1 MTLMCM
7 GKEHICASVSVEQY
21 RAYTEL
27 MERNSGDDAVS
38 AFQFNV
44 EIMKMIFGISGREV
58 LRADVAEQLAAVKII
73 HFVMQDII
81 TPKFLDL
88 SPNKAD
94 EIEREKS
101 AFDEYDEENGY
112 NEDEKSIDNESI
124 WKLCRDSVDRVIKL
138 CIKGLNDSM
147 SNVMKS
153 DIISLLSHVA
163 FEIKTINE
171 K

>member
-1 MTLMCM
+1 M
-7 GKEHICASVSVEQY
+7 SVEKY

-27 MERNSGDDAVS
+27 MEKNGGDDVAS
-38 AFQFNV
+38 AFQFNAA
-44 EIMKMIFGISGREV
+44 IMKMVFGISEREV
-58 LRADVAEQLAAVKII
+58 LKADVVEQLAAAKMI

-81 TPKFLDL
+81 TQKFLEL
-88 SPNKAD
+88 NPNRP
-94 EIEREKS
+94 EEVEQEKS

-112 NEDEKSIDNESI
+112 NEAENQLDDENI
-124 WKLCRDSVDRVIKL
+124 WKVCRDNVDRVVKL
-138 CIKGLNDSM
+138 CIKGLNDSL

-153 DIISLLSHVA
+153 DIMSLLDHVA

>member
-1 MTLMCM
+1 M
-7 GKEHICASVSVEQY
+7 SVEKY

-27 MERNSGDDAVS
+27 MEKNGGDDVAS
-38 AFQFNV
+38 AFRFNAA
-44 EIMKMIFGISGREV
+44 IMKMVFGISEREV
-58 LRADVAEQLAAVKII
+58 LKADVAEQLAVAKMI

-81 TPKFLDL
+81 TQKFLEL
-88 SPNKAD
+88 NPNRPEEVEK
-94 EIEREKS
+94 EKS

-112 NEDEKSIDNESI
+112 NEAENQLDDENI
-124 WKLCRDSVDRVIKL
+124 WKVCRDNVDRVVKL
-138 CIKGLNDSM
+138 CIKGMNDSL

-153 DIISLLSHVA
+153 DIMSLLDHVA

>member
-1 MTLMCM
+1 M
-7 GKEHICASVSVEQY
+7 SVEKY

-27 MERNSGDDAVS
+27 MEKNGGDDVAS
-38 AFQFNV
+38 AFQFNAA
-44 EIMKMIFGISGREV
+44 IMKMVFGISEREV
-58 LRADVAEQLAAVKII
+58 LKADVAEQLAVAKMI

-81 TPKFLDL
+81 TQKFLEL
-88 SPNKAD
+88 NPNRPEEVEK
-94 EIEREKS
+94 EKS

-112 NEDEKSIDNESI
+112 NEAENQLDDENI
-124 WKLCRDSVDRVIKL
+124 WKVCRDNVDRVVKL
-138 CIKGLNDSM
+138 CIKGLNDSL

-153 DIISLLSHVA
+153 DIMSLLDHVA

>member
-1 MTLMCM
+1 M
-7 GKEHICASVSVEQY
+7 SVEKY

-27 MERNSGDDAVS
+27 MEKNGGDDVAS
-38 AFQFNV
+38 AFQFNAA
-44 EIMKMIFGISGREV
+44 IMKMVFGISEREV
-58 LRADVAEQLAAVKII
+58 LKADVTEQLAAAKMI

-81 TPKFLDL
+81 TQKFLEL
-88 SPNKAD
+88 NPNRPEEVEK
-94 EIEREKS
+94 EKS

-112 NEDEKSIDNESI
+112 NEAENQLDDENI
-124 WKLCRDSVDRVIKL
+124 WKVCRDNVDRVVKL
-138 CIKGLNDSM
+138 CIKELNDSL

-153 DIISLLSHVA
+153 DIMSLLDHVA

>member
-1 MTLMCM
+1 M
-7 GKEHICASVSVEQY
+7 SVEKY

-27 MERNSGDDAVS
+27 MEKNGGDDVAS
-38 AFQFNV
+38 AFQFNAA
-44 EIMKMIFGISGREV
+44 IMKMVFGISEREV
-58 LRADVAEQLAAVKII
+58 LKADVAEQLTAAKMI

-81 TPKFLDL
+81 TQKFLEL
-88 SPNKAD
+88 NPNRP
-94 EIEREKS
+94 EEVEQEKS

-112 NEDEKSIDNESI
+112 NEAENQLDDENI
-124 WKLCRDSVDRVIKL
+124 WKVCRDNVDRVVKL
-138 CIKGLNDSM
+138 CIKGLNDSL

-153 DIISLLSHVA
+153 DIMSLLDHVA

>member
-1 MTLMCM
+1 M
-7 GKEHICASVSVEQY
+7 SVEKY

-27 MERNSGDDAVS
+27 MERNGGDDVAS
-38 AFQFNV
+38 AFQFNAA
-44 EIMKMIFGISGREV
+44 IMKMVFGISEREV
-58 LRADVAEQLAAVKII
+58 LKADVTEQMAAAKMI

-81 TPKFLDL
+81 TQKFLEL
-88 SPNKAD
+88 NPNRPEEVEK
-94 EIEREKS
+94 EKS

-112 NEDEKSIDNESI
+112 NEAENQLDDENI
-124 WKLCRDSVDRVIKL
+124 WKVCRDNADRVVKL
-138 CIKGLNDSM
+138 CIKWLNDSL

-153 DIISLLSHVA
+153 DIMSLLDHVA

>member
-1 MTLMCM
+1 M
-7 GKEHICASVSVEQY
+7 SVEKY

-27 MERNSGDDAVS
+27 MEKNGGDDVAS
-38 AFQFNV
+38 AFQFNAA
-44 EIMKMIFGISGREV
+44 IMKMVFGISEREV
-58 LRADVAEQLAAVKII
+58 LKADVAEQLAAAKMI

-81 TPKFLDL
+81 TQKFLEL
-88 SPNKAD
+88 NPNRPEEVEK
-94 EIEREKS
+94 EKS

-112 NEDEKSIDNESI
+112 NEAENQLDDENI
-124 WKLCRDSVDRVIKL
+124 WKVCRDNVDRVVKL
-138 CIKGLNDSM
+138 CIKALNDSL

-153 DIISLLSHVA
+153 DIMSLLDHVA

>member
-1 MTLMCM
+1 M
-7 GKEHICASVSVEQY
+7 SVEKY

-27 MERNSGDDAVS
+27 MEKNGGDDVAS
-38 AFQFNV
+38 AFQFNAA
-44 EIMKMIFGISGREV
+44 IMKMVFGISEREV
-58 LRADVAEQLAAVKII
+58 LKADVAEQLAAAKMI

-81 TPKFLDL
+81 TQKFLEL
-88 SPNKAD
+88 NPNRP
-94 EIEREKS
+94 EEVENEKS

-112 NEDEKSIDNESI
+112 NEAENRLDDENI
-124 WKLCRDSVDRVIKL
+124 WKVCRDNVDRVVKL
-138 CIKGLNDSM
+138 CIKGLNDSL

-153 DIISLLSHVA
+153 DIMSLLDHVA

>member
-1 MTLMCM
+1 M
-7 GKEHICASVSVEQY
+7 SVEKY

-27 MERNSGDDAVS
+27 MEKNGGDDVAS
-38 AFQFNV
+38 AFQFNAA
-44 EIMKMIFGISGREV
+44 IMKMVFGISEREV
-58 LRADVAEQLAAVKII
+58 LKADVAEQLAAAKMI

-81 TPKFLDL
+81 TQKFLEL
-88 SPNKAD
+88 NPNRPEKV
-94 EIEREKS
+94 EKEKS

-112 NEDEKSIDNESI
+112 NEAENQLDDENI
-124 WKLCRDSVDRVIKL
+124 WKVCRDNVDRVVKL
-138 CIKGLNDSM
+138 CIEGLNDSL

-153 DIISLLSHVA
+153 DIMSLLDHVA

>member
-1 MTLMCM
+1 M
-7 GKEHICASVSVEQY
+7 SVEKY

-27 MERNSGDDAVS
+27 MEKNSGDDVAS
-38 AFQFNV
+38 AFQFNAA
-44 EIMKMIFGISGREV
+44 IMKMVFGISEREV
-58 LRADVAEQLAAVKII
+58 LKADVAEQLAAAKMI

-81 TPKFLDL
+81 TQKFLEL
-88 SPNKAD
+88 NPNRPEEVEK
-94 EIEREKS
+94 EKS

-112 NEDEKSIDNESI
+112 NEAENQLDDENI
-124 WKLCRDSVDRVIKL
+124 WKVCRDNVDRVVKL
-138 CIKGLNDSM
+138 CIKGLNDSL

-153 DIISLLSHVA
+153 DIMSLLDHVA

>member
-1 MTLMCM
+1 M
-7 GKEHICASVSVEQY
+7 SVEKY

-27 MERNSGDDAVS
+27 MEKNGGDDVAS
-38 AFQFNV
+38 AFQFNAA
-44 EIMKMIFGISGREV
+44 IMKMVFGISEREV
-58 LRADVAEQLAAVKII
+58 LKADVAEQLATAKMI

-81 TPKFLDL
+81 TQKFLEL
-88 SPNKAD
+88 NPNRP
-94 EIEREKS
+94 EEVEQEKS

-112 NEDEKSIDNESI
+112 NEAENQTDDENI
-124 WKLCRDSVDRVIKL
+124 WKVCRDNVDRVVKL
-138 CIKGLNDSM
+138 CIKGLNDSL

-153 DIISLLSHVA
+153 DIMSLLDHVA

>member
-1 MTLMCM
+1 M
-7 GKEHICASVSVEQY
+7 SVEKY

-27 MERNSGDDAVS
+27 MERNGGDDVAS
-38 AFQFNV
+38 AFQFNAA
-44 EIMKMIFGISGREV
+44 IMKMVFGISEREV
-58 LRADVAEQLAAVKII
+58 LKADVTEQLAAAKMI

-81 TPKFLDL
+81 TQKFLEL
-88 SPNKAD
+88 NPNRPEEVEK
-94 EIEREKS
+94 EKS

-112 NEDEKSIDNESI
+112 NEAENQLDDENI
-124 WKLCRDSVDRVIKL
+124 WKVCRDNADRVVKL
-138 CIKGLNDSM
+138 CIKWLNDSL

-153 DIISLLSHVA
+153 DIMSLLDHVA

>member
-1 MTLMCM
+1 M
-7 GKEHICASVSVEQY
+7 SVEKY

-27 MERNSGDDAVS
+27 MEKNGGDDVAS
-38 AFQFNV
+38 AFQFNAA
-44 EIMKMIFGISGREV
+44 IMKMVFGISEREV
-58 LRADVAEQLAAVKII
+58 LKADVAEQLAAAKMI

-81 TPKFLDL
+81 TQKFLEL
-88 SPNKAD
+88 NPNRP
-94 EIEREKS
+94 EEVEKEMS

-112 NEDEKSIDNESI
+112 NEAENQLDDENI
-124 WKLCRDSVDRVIKL
+124 WKVCHDNVDRVVKL
-138 CIKGLNDSM
+138 CIKGLNDSL

-153 DIISLLSHVA
+153 DIMSLLDHVA

>member
-1 MTLMCM
+1 M
-7 GKEHICASVSVEQY
+7 SVEKY

-27 MERNSGDDAVS
+27 MEKNGGDDVAS
-38 AFQFNV
+38 AFQFNAA
-44 EIMKMIFGISGREV
+44 IMKMVFGISEREV
-58 LRADVAEQLAAVKII
+58 LKADVAEQLAAAKMI

-81 TPKFLDL
+81 TQKFLEL
-88 SPNKAD
+88 NPNRPEEVEK
-94 EIEREKS
+94 EKS

-112 NEDEKSIDNESI
+112 NEAENQLDDENI
-124 WKLCRDSVDRVIKL
+124 WKVCRDNTDRVVKL
-138 CIKGLNDSM
+138 CIKGLNDSL

-153 DIISLLSHVA
+153 DIMSLLDHVA

>member
-1 MTLMCM
+1 M
-7 GKEHICASVSVEQY
+7 SVEKY

-27 MERNSGDDAVS
+27 MEKNGGDDVAS
-38 AFQFNV
+38 AFQFNAA
-44 EIMKMIFGISGREV
+44 IMKMVFGISEREV
-58 LRADVAEQLAAVKII
+58 LKADVAEQLAAAKMI

-81 TPKFLDL
+81 TQKFLEL
-88 SPNKAD
+88 NPNRP
-94 EIEREKS
+94 EEVEQEKS

-112 NEDEKSIDNESI
+112 NEAEKQTDNENI
-124 WKLCRDSVDRVIKL
+124 WKVCHDNVDRVVKL
-138 CIKGLNDSM
+138 CIKGLNDSL

-153 DIISLLSHVA
+153 DIMSLLDHVA

>member
-1 MTLMCM
+1 
-7 GKEHICASVSVEQY
+7 VSVEKY

-27 MERNSGDDAVS
+27 MEKNGGDDVAS
-38 AFQFNV
+38 AFQFNAA
-44 EIMKMIFGISGREV
+44 IMKMVFGISEREV
-58 LRADVAEQLAAVKII
+58 LKADVAEQLAAAKMI

-81 TPKFLDL
+81 TQKFLEL
-88 SPNKAD
+88 NPNRPEEVEK
-94 EIEREKS
+94 EKS

-112 NEDEKSIDNESI
+112 NEAENQLDDENI
-124 WKLCRDSVDRVIKL
+124 WKVCRDNTDRVVKL
-138 CIKGLNDSM
+138 CIKGLNDSL

-153 DIISLLSHVA
+153 DIMSLLDHVA

>member
-1 MTLMCM
+1 M
-7 GKEHICASVSVEQY
+7 SVEKY

-27 MERNSGDDAVS
+27 MEKNGGDDVAS
-38 AFQFNV
+38 AFQFNAA
-44 EIMKMIFGISGREV
+44 IMKMVFGISEREV
-58 LRADVAEQLAAVKII
+58 LKADVAEQLAAAKMI

-81 TPKFLDL
+81 TQKFLEL
-88 SPNKAD
+88 NPNRP
-94 EIEREKS
+94 EEVEQEKS

-112 NEDEKSIDNESI
+112 NEAENQLDDENI
-124 WKLCRDSVDRVIKL
+124 WKVCRDNVDRVVKL
-138 CIKGLNDSM
+138 CIKWLNDSL

-153 DIISLLSHVA
+153 DIMSLLDHVA

>member
-1 MTLMCM
+1 M
-7 GKEHICASVSVEQY
+7 SVEKY

-27 MERNSGDDAVS
+27 MEKNGGDDVAS
-38 AFQFNV
+38 AFQFNAA
-44 EIMKMIFGISGREV
+44 IMKMVFGISEREV
-58 LRADVAEQLAAVKII
+58 LKADVAEQLAAAKMI

-81 TPKFLDL
+81 TQKFLEL
-88 SPNKAD
+88 NPNRPEEVEK
-94 EIEREKS
+94 EKS

-112 NEDEKSIDNESI
+112 NEAENQLDDESI
-124 WKLCRDSVDRVIKL
+124 WKVCLDNVDRVVKL
-138 CIKGLNDSM
+138 CIKGLNDSL

-153 DIISLLSHVA
+153 DIMSLLDHVA

>member
-1 MTLMCM
+1 M
-7 GKEHICASVSVEQY
+7 SVEKY

-27 MERNSGDDAVS
+27 MEKNGGDDVAS
-38 AFQFNV
+38 AFQFNAA
-44 EIMKMIFGISGREV
+44 IMKMVFGISERKV
-58 LRADVAEQLAAVKII
+58 LKADVAEQLAAAKMI

-81 TPKFLDL
+81 TQKFLEL
-88 SPNKAD
+88 NPNRP
-94 EIEREKS
+94 EEVEQEKS

-112 NEDEKSIDNESI
+112 NEAENQTDDENI
-124 WKLCRDSVDRVIKL
+124 WKVCRDNVDRVVKL
-138 CIKGLNDSM
+138 CIKGLNDSL

-153 DIISLLSHVA
+153 DIMSLLDHVA

>member
-1 MTLMCM
+1 M
-7 GKEHICASVSVEQY
+7 SVEKY

-27 MERNSGDDAVS
+27 MEKNGGDDVAS
-38 AFQFNV
+38 AFQFNAA
-44 EIMKMIFGISGREV
+44 IMKMVFGISEREV
-58 LRADVAEQLAAVKII
+58 LKADVAEQLAAAKMI

-81 TPKFLDL
+81 TQKFLEL
-88 SPNKAD
+88 NPNRP
-94 EIEREKS
+94 EEVEQEKS

-112 NEDEKSIDNESI
+112 NEAENQLDDENI
-124 WKLCRDSVDRVIKL
+124 WKVCRDNVDRGVKL
-138 CIKGLNDSM
+138 CIKGLNDSL

-153 DIISLLSHVA
+153 DIMSLLDHVA